1 VRIVAL
7 EEHFLLPD
15 MLSRLG
21 NRAGS
26 LSWLTPSTSAAL
38 ADIGDDRLLDMDVNG
53 IDVQVLSASMPGA
66 DLLDGAAGVE
76 FATTVNDRLAE
87 AVAAHHDRFAGFAHL
102 PMRSP
107 AAAADELERAVEQ
120 LRFCGAMINGM
131 SAGLFLDDPSFEVL
145 LERAQALNVPL
156 YLHPNLPPREVSAA
170 YYSGL
175 PEPAGQL
182 LATGLFGWHAEV
194 AVHVL
199 RLVLSGATA
208 RYPSL
213 KFIVGHMGEML
224 PAAVGRADAIMQRTG
239 AFAGSLLAEIV
250 DRVYIT
256 TSGVFTVPPLL
267 AALTTFGADRIMFSV
282 DYPYSR
288 NADGAEYFRG
298 LPVSPI
304 DRAKIAHRN
313 ADDLLGLKASR

>member
-21 NRAGS
+21 SRAGS

-38 ADIGDDRLLDMDVNG
+38 ADIADGRLADMDANG

-76 FATTVNDRLAE
+76 FAATVNDRLAE
-87 AVAAHHDRFAGFAHL
+87 AVAAHPDRFAGFAHL

-107 AAAADELERAVEQ
+107 ATAADELERAVEQ
-120 LRFCGAMINGM
+120 LGFCGAMINGM
-131 SAGLFLDDPSFEVL
+131 SAGLFLDDPSYEVL
-145 LERAQALNVPL
+145 LERAHALNVPL
-156 YLHPNLPPREVSAA
+156 YLHPNLPPPDVNAA

-199 RLVLSGATA
+199 RLVLSGVTA
-208 RYPSL
+208 RYPAL
-213 KFIVGHMGEML
+213 RFIVGHMGEML
-224 PAAVGRADAIMQRTG
+224 PAAIGRADAIMRQTG
-239 AFAGSLLAEIV
+239 SFPGSLQEEIV

-282 DYPYSR
+282 DYPYGR
-288 NADGAEYFRG
+288 NADGAEYFRS
-298 LPVSPI
+298 LPVSPV
-304 DRAKIAHRN
+304 DRTKIAYRN
-313 ADDLLGLKASR
+313 ADDLLGLKATR